1 MEEKLQLLVLVVVL
15 LIMLAAMMGLWNIGR
30 LILLRGRFEK
40 IKTKLNLRSGDEREP
55 NTIVEDLQ
63 EVKDLTK
70 VLKKHYLGHR
80 VEDCMKIVA
89 ANTKRAVARQ
99 LPSLDDWHEREALE
113 ERVKMSVGIFYTLSS
128 TMLIAGIVGTLYSLS
143 CVLKPE
149 PQEVEVVVKV
159 EEVVKALHPSLCAT
173 VGTCCL
179 MVLRGIYEML
189 FERQKAEM
197 DRYSIDVLIPC
208 FQVQTEEEQLETKVE
223 ESKKLFKENVSR
235 IIQKYEEDYV
245 PFFTAVREY
254 HEQLRS
260 IMEKF
265 LNVSQ
270 RMNGVAENLERGV
283 DANFIHLQRINNL
296 DVRSALDKVDEGI
309 DRVSINMS
317 ALLEEQERHHA
328 ILGQQADEQQK
339 LITSFAQGKVSVY
352 DREEVD
358 RVQSEFK
365 KTLTWLDSL
374 IHNQETMRATLA
386 NSHQVM
392 DHYNAKVAHDEH
404 EWVKSLKIIH
414 ERNEILEKIAGR
426 SHEHFHK
433 RSQAVGDTLAC
444 FDKIQECV
452 QGWNQKVQETCKKLG
467 SRYRAYLF
475 VRPKN

>member
-1 MEEKLQLLVLVVVL
+1 MEEKLQLLVSVVEEKPQLLVL
-15 LIMLAAMMGLWNIGR
+15 LLTTLAIMTGLWNIGR
-30 LILLRGRFEK
+30 LVLLRGQFEE

-80 VEDCMKIVA
+80 IEDCMKIVA

-99 LPSLDDWHEREALE
+99 LPTLDDWHEREALE

-128 TMLIAGIVGTLYSLS
+128 TMLIAGIVGTLFSLS
-143 CVLKPE
+143 RVLGD
-149 PQEVEVVVKV
+149 EVDK
-159 EEVVKALHPSLCAT
+159 VVKALDPSFYAT

-265 LNVSQ
+265 LNVGQ
-270 RMNGVAENLERGV
+270 RMNGVTENLERGV
-283 DANFIHLQRINNL
+283 DENFIHLQRINNL

-414 ERNEILEKIAGR
+414 ERNEILEKFAGS

-433 RSQAVGDTLAC
+433 RSQAVGDTLEC

-452 QGWNQKVQETCKKLG
+452 QSWNQKVQETCKKLG
-467 SRYRAYLF
+467 SRYKAYLF